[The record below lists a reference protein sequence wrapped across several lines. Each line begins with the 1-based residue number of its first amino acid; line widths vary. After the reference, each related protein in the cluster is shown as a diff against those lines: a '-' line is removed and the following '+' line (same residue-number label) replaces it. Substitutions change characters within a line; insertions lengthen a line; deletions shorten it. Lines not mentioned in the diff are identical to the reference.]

1 MKIHLKSLVGAKITL
16 DVDPRDTINDV
27 KQRIQEDRKVPV
39 DLTPFIY
46 AGKLLEGNEIVG
58 KIPVVK
64 ATFTVGEA
72 SKLDPEGGNH
82 VIGMDTPLNDIWAD
96 LQALQDKKRNIPA
109 FEVDGSKI
117 SIGNMTI
124 EFMRTLRIPLTEKEY
139 PLPPCFGFF
148 RPRSV
153 NSLENAPRLMKARG
167 GVVIPVRQSEAM
179 LAILNKKVMGIQDG
193 AALQIFTGTKN
204 AISGETYTKSDGL
217 KKETPDTKQNYVK
230 YGWIDG
236 FSCSNGYV
244 RQFTGPPLKNGLSVE
259 KQILGKD
266 NTRCMQ
272 LVYYPLKVK
281 DATTFSAEKDE
292 KPVTLSPLLSPRAL
306 GLKVGEKVKASDPAL
321 DLEGKTVNFLHRLGA
336 QSPYWYRHRAVVPR
350 SGVAAGGKIK
360 QNFPKDTCDLREYDT
375 RRKTRI
381 FVHLVNAAVY
391 TALTKEKM
399 PHSAVTSKKYAD
411 AKLPWLES
419 YGEHELSVQAT
430 SVLQALKAFKQL
442 DTMKVSP
449 SSGLPFDDEEDAAS
463 GVRQHG
469 ERGYYSKAGMH
480 EEKEAAQDNSHRN
493 PGDSEIDLIN
503 PD

>member
-1 MKIHLKSLVGAKITL
+1 
-16 DVDPRDTINDV
+16 
-27 KQRIQEDRKVPV
+27 
-39 DLTPFIY
+39 
-46 AGKLLEGNEIVG
+46 
-58 KIPVVK
+58 
-64 ATFTVGEA
+64 
-72 SKLDPEGGNH
+72 
-82 VIGMDTPLNDIWAD
+82 
-96 LQALQDKKRNIPA
+96 
-109 FEVDGSKI
+109 VDGSKI

-179 LAILNKKVMGIQDG
+179 LAILNKKVMGVQDG

-292 KPVTLSPLLSPRAL
+292 KPVTLSPLLSP
-306 GLKVGEKVKASDPAL
+306 P
-321 DLEGKTVNFLHRLGA
+321 
-336 QSPYWYRHRAVVPR
+336 VVPR

-430 SVLQALKAFKQL
+430 SVLQALK
-442 DTMKVSP
+442 
-449 SSGLPFDDEEDAAS
+449 
-463 GVRQHG
+463 
-469 ERGYYSKAGMH
+469 
-480 EEKEAAQDNSHRN
+480 
-493 PGDSEIDLIN
+493 
-503 PD
+503 